1 MEIEASY
8 RKLDEITSNLVV
20 RVQLLKKAINEQ
32 APDTL
37 SRLRKKIEEIQE
49 KLESNKPLFLHSPEK
64 PLAGVKRRLEDP
76 TIPAGKATRIEGTF
90 QAPKAGRR
98 TRRQQ
103 RRMKSKH

>member
-1 MEIEASY
+1 MNIDVGY
-8 RKLDEITSNLVV
+8 TKLDEISNRLLVQ
-20 RVQLLKKAINEQ
+20 VQLLNKAIKEQ

-37 SRLRKKIEEIQE
+37 SRLRKKIEEIQG

-64 PLAGVKRRLEDP
+64 PLAGVKRRLEGAP
-76 TIPAGKATRIEGTF
+76 VPEGKATRIEGTF

-103 RRMKSKH
+103 RRKPKH